1 MLLEGKRVLVTGGTG
16 SMGKVFVRRVLAGE
30 LGTPKKVIVLSRD
43 EAKQHA
49 MRVSYLKRRAPTD
62 EVIYRNF
69 TNVLEFRIGDVR
81 NYADVCSAIRDAD
94 VVVNAAALKQVPSC
108 EYFPLQALLT
118 NCIGP
123 SNIVR
128 AIQQHSFPVETVI
141 GISTDK
147 ACKPINAMGMT
158 KALQERIFISANIL
172 CRQTRFI
179 CVRYGNVLA
188 SRGSVVPLFHE
199 QIMAGGPVTVTVPT
213 MTRFLLSIDRAV
225 DTVVAALAGAKRGET
240 YVPIVPSATVI
251 NIAQALIGSR
261 DIPIKIIGIRP
272 GEKTHEIM
280 VSEEE
285 CQHVATRGDYHAI
298 LPMLP
303 ELLSN
308 ASELQAMSSEF
319 SSADHV
325 ISLEETIRLLKDNHL
340 MVDDAQ
346 LSEGGEL
353 LVNPQFERLSNEKG
367 AIVSENHDAK
377 TESSDDRRNA
387 A

>member
-1 MLLEGKRVLVTGGTG
+1 MLVTGGTG
-16 SMGKVFVRRVLAGE
+16 SMGKVFVRRVLTGE

-49 MRVSYLKRRAPTD
+49 MRISYLKRRAPTD

-69 TNVLEFRIGDVR
+69 ANVLEFRIGDIR
-81 NYADVCSAIRDAD
+81 DYADVCSAVCDAD
-94 VVVNAAALKQVPSC
+94 VIVNAAALKQVPSC
-108 EYFPLQALLT
+108 EYFPLQAALT

-172 CRQTRFI
+172 CRKTRFI

-251 NIAQALIGSR
+251 NIARALIGSR

-285 CQHVATRGDYHAI
+285 CQHVAKRGDYHAI

-303 ELLSN
+303 ELLESGM
-308 ASELQAMSSEF
+308 ELYKMSSEL
-319 SSADHV
+319 SSADRV
-325 ISLEETIRLLKDNHL
+325 ISFEETIRLLQDNRL

-353 LVNPQFERLSNEKG
+353 LVKPEFERPSIGKG

-377 TESSDDRRNA
+377 TESCDDRRNA